1 MRPLSL
7 CLSCRLSLILRPNG
21 RPEGSSMVTT
31 MASGSSSNVSQE
43 SRSSLKRLNFL
54 GRFWFRPKM
63 GALKVVSNKYE
74 DLSEVVVV
82 PFLDTETTHSTF
94 SVGNL
99 EMAFLKAS
107 FPIRIPAFLQRVGH
121 DVEYPSED
129 VMSNTTTT
137 HQALTLLCCS
147 RFHSA
152 LCQRNS
158 PLRSTYH
165 DLGARFGW
173 SPFRACSCS
182 LMIWIRN
189 SIEQVKVGML
199 YPPQKKSH
207 PKTQKPPVTKTI
219 RLSVS
224 QVRCDRTKLSHLG

>member
-63 GALKVVSNKYE
+63 GALKVVPKKCE

-82 PFLDTETTHSTF
+82 PFLDTETNHSTF
-94 SVGNL
+94 SVGNGNGL
-99 EMAFLKAS
+99 PQS
-107 FPIRIPAFLQRVGH
+107 FFPHPNPSLSSKSWPWCRIPEWGC
-121 DVEYPSED
+121 DVKYHHHTPGIDSSLLFSFSLCAVPKEFTFEEYLPRPWCEIW
-129 VMSNTTTT
+129 
-137 HQALTLLCCS
+137 
-147 RFHSA
+147 
-152 LCQRNS
+152 
-158 PLRSTYH
+158 
-165 DLGARFGW
+165 GW

-189 SIEQVKVGML
+189 SIETVKVGML
-199 YPPQKKSH
+199 RPPQKKITH
-207 PKTQKPPVTKTI
+207 TQKPPVTKTI